1 MEVAILVA
9 LLTLNLPVPFV
20 KSMYLIMYPVYLA
33 LKLIHI
39 FIAAIV
45 LSIITLSI
53 LMVVSAS
60 TAIKQILLSHAL
72 FAKIMD
78 LLMLLNVCLV
88 AFFQMLWIVVAVL
101 VTIL

>member
-1 MEVAILVA
+1 MEVALLVS
-9 LLTLNLPVPFV
+9 LLTLNLHVPFV
-20 KSMYLIMYPVYLA
+20 KSMYLIIYPVYLA

-53 LMVVSAS
+53 LMVVSVS

-72 FAKIMD
+72 FAKTMG
-78 LLMLLNVCLV
+78 LLMLLNVRLV
-88 AFFQMLWIVVAVL
+88 AFFQMLSIAVAVL
-101 VTIL
+101 LFIL